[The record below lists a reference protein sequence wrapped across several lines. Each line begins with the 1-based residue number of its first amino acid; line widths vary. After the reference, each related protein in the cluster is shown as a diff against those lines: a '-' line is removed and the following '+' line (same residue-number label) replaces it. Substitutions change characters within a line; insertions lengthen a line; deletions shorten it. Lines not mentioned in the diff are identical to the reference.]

1 MLAGGD
7 GDLGAGAGLAG
18 DGLDLDQAVVDLG
31 NLDLEQAAD
40 KVGMRA
46 GHDDGRAGLL
56 AAHARGV
63 RTGIANLDDEHLQA
77 LVVAIVLAGRTL
89 VALAG
94 IALHVVMRK
103 LRLDAVADLDD
114 GEIGRALQHGA
125 GDQVA
130 DAAGE
135 LLVDGLAAGL
145 ANDGA
150 DDALGVLRGD
160 AADVGGGDVA
170 LLELGVLAG
179 LLVGLA
185 DRDQLV
191 DIDLA
196 RLAVDGHSS
205 IPLEV
210 EDMLIAFGQGGFQ
223 AVDQIELVDLALM
236 GQGLQ
241 SLDQLRTCH
250 VLASFLQTAP
260 ARS

>member
-63 RTGIANLDDEHLQA
+63 RAGIADLDDEHLEA
-77 LVVAIVLAGRTL
+77 LVVAIVLAGRAL
-89 VALAG
+89 VALTG
-94 IALHVVMRK
+94 IALHVVMRQ
-103 LRLDAVADLDD
+103 LGLDAVTDLDD

-125 GDQVA
+125 RDQVA

-135 LLVDGLAAGL
+135 LLVNGLAAGL

-179 LLVGLA
+179 LLVGFA

-191 DIDLA
+191 DVDLA

-205 IPLEV
+205 VPLEV